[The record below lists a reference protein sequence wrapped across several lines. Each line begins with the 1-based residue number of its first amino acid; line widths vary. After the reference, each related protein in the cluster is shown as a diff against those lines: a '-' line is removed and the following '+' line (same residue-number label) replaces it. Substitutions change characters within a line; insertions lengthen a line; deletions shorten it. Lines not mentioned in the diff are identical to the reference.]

1 MPRSELPT
9 NARPTETRGP
19 TSPEPARPS
28 EETTTLPV
36 ADAASE
42 ARPLPVIPGYR
53 VVGRLG
59 EGGMGEVYEVVD
71 EKVAV
76 RLALKMIRPDRVG
89 ADFLAR
95 FRQEIRAM
103 MLLDHPNIARIYGHG
118 ECDGIP
124 FFTMEFFSG
133 GALASRQAEFRAD
146 ARKAVALTAKV
157 ADAVAYL
164 HGQGKIHRDLKLSN
178 ILLDEAGEPHLS
190 DFGLVKEY
198 DEPPPVGEPPE
209 RAGAT
214 PAPPD
219 AETKPDSAG
228 PSNRDA
234 LTRTGNVMG
243 TYACMS
249 PEQTRGAKGRVE
261 LHSDVWALGV
271 ILYELLAG
279 RKPFVAADT
288 GELVRQINEE
298 SPPPPSTLRERPEPE
313 LDAIVL
319 KCLAKAAAARYE
331 SVGAFAAALRDWS
344 AKKAPPKR
352 RRWLD
357 WGLAGAAV
365 VCLALLAAALVPR
378 PKPAQTPEQWLE
390 EAQTKLAA
398 DETVEWVGATG
409 LPRWFRVRAGTEEG
423 VTPVLVW
430 DGTCTIHTQ
439 AIALVEICPDPKR
452 DSYRFEAEVRQNNA
466 DKLNARAGLYVMH
479 RAYEADQRGHLFA
492 YWSFSEQV
500 PSDRFG
506 KEPPPELRVVR
517 AEFFATYVQVAPPAR
532 FASGK
537 NNDGRAV
544 EFTERKTEEE
554 FAWRPLIVDVSPEGV
569 TVRFDGKP
577 LTYPRAGFRGLDMFA
592 QHLDVPGEKPARLD
606 PRGGLGFYVSAS
618 SASFRHVRVGPVPV
632 E

>member
-1 MPRSELPT
+1 
-9 NARPTETRGP
+9 
-19 TSPEPARPS
+19 
-28 EETTTLPV
+28 
-36 ADAASE
+36 
-42 ARPLPVIPGYR
+42 LPVIPGYR

-118 ECDGIP
+118 EAGGCP
-124 FFTMEFFSG
+124 FFTMKFFAG
-133 GALASRQAEFRAD
+133 GALLARRDEFRAD
-146 ARKAVALTAKV
+146 ARKAVALAAKV
-157 ADAVAYL
+157 AAAVAYL

-198 DEPPPVGEPPE
+198 GEPPRLSE
-209 RAGAT
+209 PTKWTDAGH
-214 PAPPD
+214 PAAPGPPD

-228 PSNRDA
+228 PPDGDA
-234 LTRTGNVMG
+234 LTRTGSMVG
-243 TYACMS
+243 TYAYMS
-249 PEQTRGAKGRVE
+249 PEQTRGDKGRVG

-288 GELVRQINEE
+288 DELVRQINEE
-298 SPPPPSTLRERPEPE
+298 SPPPPSTFRERPEPE

-319 KCLAKAAAARYE
+319 KCLAKDAAARYE
-331 SVGAFAAALRDWS
+331 SVDAFAAALRSWLT
-344 AKKAPPKR
+344 KKALPKR
-352 RRWLD
+352 QRWLD
-357 WGLAGAAV
+357 WALAGALV
-365 VCLALLAAALVPR
+365 VCLALLAVPLIPR
-378 PKPAQTPEQWLE
+378 PKPPAQTPERWLE
-390 EAQTKLAA
+390 EAKKQLA
-398 DETVEWVGATG
+398 DGQEVEWVGKTG

-430 DGTCTIHTQ
+430 DDTCTINTQ

-452 DSYRFEAEVRQNNA
+452 DSYRFEAEVRQNNV
-466 DKLNARAGLYVMH
+466 DKPNAQVGLYVMH
-479 RAYEADQRGHLFA
+479 RAYGEDQRGHLFA
-492 YWSFSEQV
+492 NCFFSEQLKL
-500 PSDRFG
+500 PGKG
-506 KEPPPELRVVR
+506 KEPPAGMR
-517 AEFFATYVQVAPPAR
+517 AGRAQFFVTYIRAAPPAPYQHD
-532 FASGK
+532 K
-537 NNDGRAV
+537 NNDGRSI
-544 EFTERKTEEE
+544 EFMAPLPKPKEE
-554 FAWRPLIVDVSPEGV
+554 FDWRPIAVDVSPEGV

-577 LTYPRAGFRGLDMFA
+577 LTYPRAGLRGLDMFA
-592 QHLDVPGEKPARLD
+592 RQLKVPGDEPGRLD

-618 SASFRHVRVGPVPV
+618 SASFRHVRVGPLPA